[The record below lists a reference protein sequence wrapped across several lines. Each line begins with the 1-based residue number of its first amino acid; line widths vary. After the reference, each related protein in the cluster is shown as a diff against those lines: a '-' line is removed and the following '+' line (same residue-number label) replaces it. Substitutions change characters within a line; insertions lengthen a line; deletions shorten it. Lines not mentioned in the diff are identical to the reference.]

1 MEEIIAQVLREF
13 YETGVPSDVCQ
24 RPFDYLEK
32 KRNATSIIGMRRTGK
47 TYAAYQRMLE
57 LMNEGIPLEQIVYVN
72 FDDERLRLVTVD
84 DLHFIGEAH
93 AAMYPKAAQEK
104 CWYFLDELQNVDGWE
119 MYARRLLDSP
129 LVQLCITGSSSKLLS
144 SEVATQLRGRS
155 LDMEVFP
162 LSFGEFLEFNGIVK
176 NIPEAPYSSRTAGIL
191 RNAMSRYLEEGG
203 FPDVQ
208 GENLRIRNKLLQEYV
223 NAVVLRDV
231 IERHEIS
238 SVQALRY
245 TLDYIIHNYARKIST
260 RAISGT
266 LKAAGV
272 PNNREYISDY
282 LRYFADAYLI
292 YPVSIRTDSVAVR
305 RTNPDKYYMVD
316 TGLVRAMTPKND
328 AEKGWLLENL
338 VFMQLRRGNNKIEY
352 YVNKKGSEVDFLV
365 TDLDSK
371 ARRLI
376 QVAWNMEKEETKD
389 RELTAIRLA
398 MDEIKVK
405 NCTIVT
411 WDTEGV
417 LEDGIKIEPVWKFCL
432 ESTSPRFS

>member
-1 MEEIIAQVLREF
+1 
-13 YETGVPSDVCQ
+13 
-24 RPFDYLEK
+24 
-32 KRNATSIIGMRRTGK
+32 
-47 TYAAYQRMLE
+47 
-57 LMNEGIPLEQIVYVN
+57 
-72 FDDERLRLVTVD
+72 
-84 DLHFIGEAH
+84 
-93 AAMYPKAAQEK
+93 
-104 CWYFLDELQNVDGWE
+104 
-119 MYARRLLDSP
+119 
-129 LVQLCITGSSSKLLS
+129 
-144 SEVATQLRGRS
+144 
-155 LDMEVFP
+155 MEVFP
-162 LSFGEFLEFNGIVK
+162 LSFSEFLEFNGIVK
-176 NIPEAPYSSRTAGIL
+176 HIPQLPFSSRTAGVL

-245 TLDYIIHNYARKIST
+245 TLDYVIHNYARKVST
-260 RAISGT
+260 RAISGA
-266 LKAAGV
+266 LKAMGM
-272 PNNREYISDY
+272 PDNREYISDY

-352 YVNKKGSEVDFLV
+352 YINKKGGEVDFLV
-365 TDLDSK
+365 TDLDTK

-376 QVAWNMEKEETKD
+376 QVARNMEKEETKD
-389 RELTAIRLA
+389 RELAAIRLA
-398 MDEIKVK
+398 KDEIKVK
-405 NCTIVT
+405 DCSIVT
-411 WDTEGV
+411 WDTECV
-417 LEDGIKIEPVWKFCL
+417 LEDDINIVPVWKFCL
-432 ESTSPRFS
+432 EKHA

>member
-13 YETGVPSDVCQ
+13 YETGIPSDVCQ
-24 RPFDYLEK
+24 RPFDFLEK

-57 LMNEGIPLEQIVYVN
+57 LMNEGIPLERIVYIN

-84 DLHFIGEAH
+84 DLHFIGESH
-93 AAMYPKAAQEK
+93 AAMYPEAVQEK

-129 LVQLCITGSSSKLLS
+129 LVQLCVTGSSSKLLS

-162 LSFGEFLEFNGIVK
+162 LSFSEFLEFNGIVK
-176 NIPEAPYSSRTAGIL
+176 HIPQSPYSSRTAGVL
-191 RNAMSRYLEEGG
+191 RNAMARYLEEGG

-245 TLDYIIHNYARKIST
+245 TLDYVIHNYARKVST
-260 RAISGT
+260 RAISGA
-266 LKAAGV
+266 LKAMGM
-272 PNNREYISDY
+272 PDNREYISDY

-352 YVNKKGSEVDFLV
+352 YVNKKGGEVDFLV
-365 TDLDSK
+365 TDLYTK

-376 QVAWNMEKEETKD
+376 QVAWNMEKEETRD
-389 RELTAIRLA
+389 RELAAIRLA
-398 MDEIKVK
+398 KDEIKVK
-405 NCTIVT
+405 DCSVVT
-411 WDTEGV
+411 WDTDSV
-417 LEDGIKIEPVWKFCL
+417 LEDGVKVVPVWKFCL
-432 ESTSPRFS
+432 ENNA

>member
-13 YETGVPSDVCQ
+13 YETGIPSDVCQ
-24 RPFDYLEK
+24 RPFVFLEK
-32 KRNATSIIGMRRTGK
+32 RRNATSIIGMRRTGK

-57 LMNEGIPLEQIVYVN
+57 LVNGGIPIERIVYIN

-84 DLHFIGEAH
+84 DLHFVGEAH
-93 AAMYPKAAQEK
+93 ATMYPKAAQEK

-162 LSFGEFLEFNGIVK
+162 LSFSEFLEFNGIVK
-176 NIPEAPYSSRTAGIL
+176 HIPQLPFSSRTAGVL

-245 TLDYIIHNYARKIST
+245 TLDYVIHNYARKVST
-260 RAISGT
+260 RAISGA
-266 LKAAGV
+266 LKAMGM
-272 PNNREYISDY
+272 PDNREYISDY

-352 YVNKKGSEVDFLV
+352 YINKKGGEVDFLV
-365 TDLDSK
+365 TDLDTK

-389 RELTAIRLA
+389 RELAAIRLA
-398 MDEIKVK
+398 KDEIKVK
-405 NCTIVT
+405 DCSIVT

-417 LEDGIKIEPVWKFCL
+417 LEDDINIVPVWKFCL
-432 ESTSPRFS
+432 EKHA

>member
-1 MEEIIAQVLREF
+1 MEEIIAQELREF
-13 YETGVPSDVCQ
+13 YETGIPSDVCQ
-24 RPFDYLEK
+24 RPFDFLEK

-57 LMNEGIPLEQIVYVN
+57 LMNEGVPLERIVYIN

-162 LSFGEFLEFNGIVK
+162 LSFSEFLEFNGIVK
-176 NIPEAPYSSRTAGIL
+176 HIPRSPYSSRTAGVL
-191 RNAMSRYLEEGG
+191 RNAMARYLEEGG

-245 TLDYIIHNYARKIST
+245 TLDYVIHNYARKVST
-260 RAISGT
+260 RAISGA
-266 LKAAGV
+266 LKAMGM
-272 PNNREYISDY
+272 PDNREYISDY

-352 YVNKKGSEVDFLV
+352 YVNKKGGEVDFLV
-365 TDLDSK
+365 TDLDTK
-371 ARRLI
+371 VRRLI

-389 RELTAIRLA
+389 RELVAIRLA
-398 MDEIKVK
+398 KDEIKVK
-405 NCTIVT
+405 DCSVVT
-411 WDTEGV
+411 WDTDSV
-417 LEDGIKIEPVWKFCL
+417 LEDGVKVVPVWKFCL
-432 ESTSPRFS
+432 ENNA

>member
-1 MEEIIAQVLREF
+1 MEKIIAQVLREF
-13 YETGVPSDVCQ
+13 YETGIPSDVCQ
-24 RPFDYLEK
+24 RPFDFLEK

-57 LMNEGIPLEQIVYVN
+57 LMNEGVPLERIVYIN

-84 DLHFIGEAH
+84 DLHFISEAH

-162 LSFGEFLEFNGIVK
+162 LSFSEFLEFNGIVK
-176 NIPEAPYSSRTAGIL
+176 HIPQLPFSSRTAGVL

-245 TLDYIIHNYARKIST
+245 TLDYVIHNYARKVST
-260 RAISGT
+260 RAISGA
-266 LKAAGV
+266 LKAMGM
-272 PNNREYISDY
+272 PDNREYISDY

-352 YVNKKGSEVDFLV
+352 YLNKKGGEVDFLV
-365 TDLDSK
+365 TDLDTK

-389 RELTAIRLA
+389 RELAAIRLA
-398 MDEIKVK
+398 KDEIKVK
-405 NCTIVT
+405 DCSVVT
-411 WDTEGV
+411 WDTDGV
-417 LEDGIKIEPVWKFCL
+417 LEDGVKVVPVWKFCL
-432 ESTSPRFS
+432 ENNA

>member
-13 YETGVPSDVCQ
+13 YETGIPSDVCQ
-24 RPFDYLEK
+24 RPFDFLEK
-32 KRNATSIIGMRRTGK
+32 RRNATSIIGMRRTGK

-57 LMNEGIPLEQIVYVN
+57 LMNAGLPLERIVYIN

-84 DLHFIGEAH
+84 DLHFVGEAH
-93 AAMYPKAAQEK
+93 ATMYPKAAQEK

-162 LSFGEFLEFNGIVK
+162 LSFSEFLEFNGIVK
-176 NIPEAPYSSRTAGIL
+176 HIPQLPFSSRTAGVL

-245 TLDYIIHNYARKIST
+245 TLDYVIRNYARKVST
-260 RAISGT
+260 RAISGA
-266 LKAAGV
+266 LKAMGM
-272 PNNREYISDY
+272 PDNREYISNY

-352 YVNKKGSEVDFLV
+352 YINKKGGEVDFLV
-365 TDLDSK
+365 TDLDTK

-389 RELTAIRLA
+389 RELAAIRLA
-398 MDEIKVK
+398 KDEIKVK
-405 NCTIVT
+405 DCSIVT
-411 WDTEGV
+411 WDTECV
-417 LEDGIKIEPVWKFCL
+417 LEDDINIVPVWKFCL
-432 ESTSPRFS
+432 EKHA

>member
-13 YETGVPSDVCQ
+13 YEVGIPSDVCQ
-24 RPFDYLEK
+24 RPFVFLEK

-57 LMNEGIPLEQIVYVN
+57 LMNEGIPLERIVYIN

-93 AAMYPKAAQEK
+93 AAMYPEAAQEK

-119 MYARRLLDSP
+119 LFARRLLDSP

-162 LSFGEFLEFNGIVK
+162 LSFREFLEFNGIVK
-176 NIPEAPYSSRTAGIL
+176 HIPQSPYSSRMAGML
-191 RNAMSRYLEEGG
+191 RNAMARYLEEGG

-245 TLDYIIHNYARKIST
+245 TLDYVIHNYARKVST
-260 RAISGT
+260 RAISGA
-266 LKAAGV
+266 LKAMGM
-272 PNNREYISDY
+272 PDNREYISDY

-352 YVNKKGSEVDFLV
+352 YVNRKGGEVDFLV
-365 TDLDSK
+365 TDLDTK

-389 RELTAIRLA
+389 RELAAIRLA
-398 MDEIKVK
+398 KDEIKVK
-405 NCTIVT
+405 DCSVVT
-411 WDTEGV
+411 WDADGV
-417 LEDGIKIEPVWKFCL
+417 LEDGVKIVPVWKFCL
-432 ESTSPRFS
+432 ENNT

>member
-13 YETGVPSDVCQ
+13 YETGIPSDVCQ
-24 RPFDYLEK
+24 RPFDFLEK
-32 KRNATSIIGMRRTGK
+32 RRNATSIIGMRRTGK

-57 LMNEGIPLEQIVYVN
+57 LMNAGLPLERIVYIN

-84 DLHFIGEAH
+84 DLHFVGEAH
-93 AAMYPKAAQEK
+93 ATMYPKAAQEK

-162 LSFGEFLEFNGIVK
+162 LSFSEFLEFNGIVK
-176 NIPEAPYSSRTAGIL
+176 HIPQLPFSSRTAGVL
-191 RNAMSRYLEEGG
+191 RNAMARYLEEGG

-231 IERHEIS
+231 IERHDIS

-245 TLDYIIHNYARKIST
+245 TLDYVIHNYARKVST
-260 RAISGT
+260 RAISGA
-266 LKAAGV
+266 LKAMGM
-272 PNNREYISDY
+272 PDNREYISNY

-352 YVNKKGSEVDFLV
+352 YINKKGGEVDFLV
-365 TDLDSK
+365 TDRDTK

-389 RELTAIRLA
+389 RELAAIRLA
-398 MDEIKVK
+398 KDEIKVK
-405 NCTIVT
+405 DCSIVT
-411 WDTEGV
+411 WDTECV
-417 LEDGIKIEPVWKFCL
+417 LEDDINIVPVWKFCL
-432 ESTSPRFS
+432 EKHA

>member
-13 YETGVPSDVCQ
+13 YETGIPSDVCQ
-24 RPFDYLEK
+24 RPFVFLEK
-32 KRNATSIIGMRRTGK
+32 RRNATSIIGMRRTGK

-57 LMNEGIPLEQIVYVN
+57 LVNGGIPIERIVYIN

-84 DLHFIGEAH
+84 DLHFVGEAH
-93 AAMYPKAAQEK
+93 ATMYPKAAQEK

-162 LSFGEFLEFNGIVK
+162 LSFSEFLEFNGIVK
-176 NIPEAPYSSRTAGIL
+176 HIPQLPFSSRTAGVL

-245 TLDYIIHNYARKIST
+245 TLDYVIHNYARKVST
-260 RAISGT
+260 RAISGA
-266 LKAAGV
+266 LKAMGMSD
-272 PNNREYISDY
+272 NREYISDY

-352 YVNKKGSEVDFLV
+352 YINKKGGEVDFLV
-365 TDLDSK
+365 TDLDTK

-389 RELTAIRLA
+389 RELAAIRLA
-398 MDEIKVK
+398 KDEIKVK
-405 NCTIVT
+405 DCSIVT

-417 LEDGIKIEPVWKFCL
+417 LEDDINIVPVWKFCL
-432 ESTSPRFS
+432 EKHA